1 MVCGCLDQGS
11 NPGGGLVL
19 TTGPPGKSCVILL
32 FALNKKRT
40 KNYRAFANTVKHQ
53 IIWTKWTKLLTY
65 YFPQILQIK
74 DETENQNKW
83 LVGMVIQTNPPR
95 PEAWANV
102 TPTPWILYSNYEN
115 TPSPFLNKLGLYFY
129 LSKKGQYRN
138 SMNQKL
144 TNLPVNRGFIVKVSL
159 WKCITQG
166 DQKTTWKRLKFLSWS
181 WVGLL
186 FLLFLFFFLLSGW
199 LLLGNWRNC
208 WCHTRICPSE
218 ANKTLLDVICH
229 SALTTQPGL
238 TSLTQGLG
246 KRKEQEKC

>member
-1 MVCGCLDQGS
+1 MNQSPHILFSPDSPNKRWNWEPEQVIGGDGDS
-11 NPGGGLVL
+11 N
-19 TTGPPGKSCVILL
+19 KSS
-32 FALNKKRT
+32 
-40 KNYRAFANTVKHQ
+40 
-53 IIWTKWTKLLTY
+53 
-65 YFPQILQIK
+65 
-74 DETENQNKW
+74 
-83 LVGMVIQTNPPR
+83 
-95 PEAWANV
+95 
-102 TPTPWILYSNYEN
+102 TPWGLGQCNSNSLNPILYEN

-144 TNLPVNRGFIVKVSL
+144 TNVPVNHGFIVKVSL

-199 LLLGNWRNC
+199 LLLGHWRNC

-229 SALTTQPGL
+229 SSLTTQPGL
-238 TSLTQGLG
+238 TLLTQGLG